1 VARRTGKS
9 GPTSAPPGSFTF
21 KATIGRT
28 WLVYT
33 VDVPE
38 HVSAGLG
45 LGKVPIVFSIG
56 KSTPRKTTLTPRA
69 GGGHRMAVHGESRR
83 EVSAGEGDRVTIT
96 LWRDR
101 DPPGTQPPP
110 DLADALRE
118 MDVLD
123 VFRTM
128 GPAVQRELVA
138 YVENAKREETRRK
151 HVARIVERALA
162 EREKRIDRE
171 VRGQGRK

>member
-1 VARRTGKS
+1 VVRRKGKG
-9 GPTSAPPGSFTF
+9 GPTSAPPGTFTF

-28 WLVYT
+28 WLIYT
-33 VDVPE
+33 VDIPE
-38 HVSAGLG
+38 RVSAGLG
-45 LGKVPIVFSIG
+45 SGKVPVVFTMG
-56 KSTPRKTTLTPRA
+56 KSTPRKTTLTPRS

-83 EVSAGEGDRVTIT
+83 EVAAGEGDRVTIT
-96 LWRDR
+96 LW
-101 DPPGTQPPP
+101 
-110 DLADALRE
+110 RE

-138 YVENAKREETRRK
+138 YVENAKRDETRRK
-151 HVARIVERALA
+151 YIARIVERALA

-171 VRGQGRK
+171 AREQT